1 MQADR
6 RSSRLRMN
14 ARTGAA
20 LRFVRRAAMIVCGLA
35 FAVTLG
41 AVAAAT
47 LPTLFGYHAYIVYG
61 GSMEPALPL
70 GSVAVARPVT
80 ADRVR
85 TGDIIAFE
93 GSHTSSPVLHR
104 VVEIRDDHGERL
116 FVTKGDANAFADARP
131 VRLDGTGD
139 RVVYHV
145 PLVGFLIHFGRT
157 TGGLLLFFGAPLAAL
172 LAYTLRRIARWGS
185 VRPLVPWQN
194 R

>member
-1 MQADR
+1 MEEFR
-6 RSSRLRMN
+6 RPRRLWHCPR
-14 ARTGAA
+14 A
-20 LRFVRRAAMIVCGLA
+20 RAAARLARRCAAGLAVLA

-80 ADRVR
+80 PDEVGV
-85 TGDIIAFE
+85 GDIIAFE
-93 GSHTSSPVLHR
+93 GSRESSPVLHR
-104 VVEIRDDHGERL
+104 VVDVRVENGERL
-116 FVTKGDANAFADARP
+116 FVTRGDANPVSDPRP
-131 VRLDGTGD
+131 VRLEREGD

-157 TGGLLLFFGAPLAAL
+157 TGGLLLFFGAPLTAL
-172 LAYTLRRIARWGS
+172 LAHTLWRLAQWRRRSLTPAR
-185 VRPLVPWQN
+185 
-194 R
+194 